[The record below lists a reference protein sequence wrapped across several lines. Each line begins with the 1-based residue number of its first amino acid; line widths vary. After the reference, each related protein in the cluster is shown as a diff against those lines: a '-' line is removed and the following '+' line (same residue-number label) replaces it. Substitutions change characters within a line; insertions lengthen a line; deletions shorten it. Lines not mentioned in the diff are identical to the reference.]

1 MPQYLHMI
9 DNKNNII
16 IDYIINFDADE
27 SVIINAPKLY
37 LGLGA
42 TEPLVKGTQLTI
54 MLDDILEA
62 LRVLSAQLDGTQDS
76 NGVFLTNIITASDS
90 LGKSVGRIKNRIKK
104 LNILLN
110 KERWTSKAPLAAHP
124 LTKDGQKKFVL
135 SLEKLLRQQPA
146 NRGLGLWWW
155 EPMAMKVLSSNG
167 AITWNGGM
175 ANSALIDSD
184 GRALPALSALNGQ

>member
-1 MPQYLHMI
+1 VFLFGKKAI
-9 DNKNNII
+9 GFSSAGT
-16 IDYIINFDADE
+16 INFDADE

-90 LGKSVGRIKNRIKK
+90 LGKSVGRIKNRVKDITS
-104 LNILLN
+104 N
-110 KERWTSKAPLAAHP
+110 KNYTL
-124 LTKDGQKKFVL
+124 
-135 SLEKLLRQQPA
+135 
-146 NRGLGLWWW
+146 
-155 EPMAMKVLSSNG
+155 
-167 AITWNGGM
+167 
-175 ANSALIDSD
+175 
-184 GRALPALSALNGQ
+184 